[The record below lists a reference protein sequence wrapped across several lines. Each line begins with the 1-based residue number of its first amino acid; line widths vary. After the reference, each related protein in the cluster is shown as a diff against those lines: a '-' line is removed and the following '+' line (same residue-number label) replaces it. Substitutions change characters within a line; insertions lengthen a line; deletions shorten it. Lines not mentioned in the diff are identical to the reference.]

1 MTIYEYLEEFENMTF
16 EIIENVGLDPAKVE
30 DIYERVASTFIY
42 VVETLKE
49 AQEVKNNENK
59 IEENEKV

>member
-16 EIIENVGLDPAKVE
+16 EIIKNVGLDPAKVE
-30 DIYERVASTFIY
+30 DIYERVDSTFNY

-49 AQEVKNNENK
+49 AQETK
-59 IEENEKV
+59 

>member
-1 MTIYEYLEEFENMTF
+1 MTIYEYLEEFENMTLK
-16 EIIENVGLDPAKVE
+16 IIENVGLDPAKVE
-30 DIYERVASTFIY
+30 DIYERVDSTFNY